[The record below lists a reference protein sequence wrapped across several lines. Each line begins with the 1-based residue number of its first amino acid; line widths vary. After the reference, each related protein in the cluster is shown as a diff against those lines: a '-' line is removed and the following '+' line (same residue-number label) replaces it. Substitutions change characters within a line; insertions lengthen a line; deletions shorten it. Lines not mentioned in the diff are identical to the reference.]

1 MLFNSIDFLVFF
13 PLVVL
18 VYFVIP
24 RKARY
29 LWLLVAS
36 YYFYMCWN
44 PQYALLMATST
55 VITYASG
62 YLIDRINHS
71 GSTKKE
77 KYRKLCVAG
86 SLISNLSILAIFKY
100 ANFAIENLSNALGAL
115 GFSTIEYRL
124 DLLLPVGI
132 SFYTFQALSYTLDV
146 YYGNIKAE
154 RNLLRYALYVSFF
167 PQLVAGPIERSEN
180 LLPQIQNVEKINV
193 WNFKRVRDGL
203 LLMMWG
209 LFQKLVI
216 ADRVAILVNQVYD
229 NYTQYGMVEL
239 IVATVLFAF
248 QIYCDFGG
256 YSIIARGAAQVM
268 GFTLMLNFKQPY
280 LAFNIKEFWRRWH
293 ISLTSW
299 FTDYLYIPLG
309 GNRKGEFRKYV
320 NIFIVFTVSGLW
332 HGASWNFIAWGVI
345 HAIYQIIGNLRQ
357 SLVMKLTGK
366 KEEAKCL
373 TLRIGKTIVNFILV
387 DFAWLFFCAGD
398 FAVAIGIL
406 KQMTVSFYN
415 VSLLNLGLDPMNWWI
430 LILAILILLVVDI
443 LHEKEISV
451 IALVDQ
457 KNIVFR
463 WILCLGLIW
472 TTIMFGIYG
481 IAYDTSQ
488 FIYFQF

>member
-71 GSTKKE
+71 DSTKKE

-100 ANFAIENLSNALGAL
+100 ANFAIENISNALGAL

>member
-44 PQYALLMATST
+44 PQYALLMGTST
-55 VITYASG
+55 VITYLSG
-62 YLIDRINHS
+62 YLLDRINQSDS
-71 GSTKKE
+71 GKKE
-77 KYRKLCVAG
+77 RYRKLCVAG
-86 SLISNLSILAIFKY
+86 SLISNLSILAVFKY
-100 ANFAIENLSNALGAL
+100 ANFALENISNALSAL

-154 RNLLRYALYVSFF
+154 KNLLRYALYVSFF

-180 LLPQIQNVEKINV
+180 LLPQIQNVEHINV
-193 WNFKRVRDGL
+193 WNFNRIRDGL
-203 LLMMWG
+203 FLMMWG

-239 IVATVLFAF
+239 VVATVLFAF

-256 YSIIARGAAQVM
+256 YSTIAKGAAQVM
-268 GFTLMLNFKQPY
+268 GFTLMQNFKQPY

-357 SLVMKLTGK
+357 TLVMKLTGK

-373 TLRIGKTIVNFILV
+373 IVRIGKTIVNFILV

-398 FAVAIGIL
+398 FAVAVGIL
-406 KQMTVSFYN
+406 KQMTVSFHN
-415 VSLLNLGLDPMNWWI
+415 ASLLNLGLDMTNWWI
-430 LILAILILLVVDI
+430 LIAAILLLLVVDI
-443 LHEKEISV
+443 LHEREISV
-451 IALVDQ
+451 MALVKK

-463 WILCLGLIW
+463 WILYLGLIW

-481 IAYDTSQ
+481 VAYDTSQ

>member
-24 RKARY
+24 KRARY

-62 YLIDRINHS
+62 YLLDRINQWDS
-71 GSTKKE
+71 PKKLR
-77 KYRKLCVAG
+77 YRKLCVAG
-86 SLISNLSILAIFKY
+86 SLLSNLSILAVFKY
-100 ANFAIENLSNALGAL
+100 ANFALENISNALGAL

-154 RNLLRYALYVSFF
+154 KNLLRYALYVSFF

-193 WNFKRVRDGL
+193 WNFKRIRNGL

-256 YSIIARGAAQVM
+256 YSTIARGAAQVM

-280 LAFNIKEFWRRWH
+280 LAWNIKEFWRRWH

-309 GNRKGEFRKYV
+309 GNRKGELRKYV
-320 NIFIVFTVSGLW
+320 NIFIVFAVSGLW

-345 HAIYQIIGNLRQ
+345 HAIYQIVGNLRQ
-357 SLVMKLTGK
+357 SLVVKLTGK
-366 KEEAKCL
+366 KEEAKFL
-373 TLRIGKTIVNFILV
+373 IVRICKTIVNFILV

-415 VSLLNLGLDPMNWWI
+415 VSLLNLGLDIANWWI
-430 LILAILILLVVDI
+430 LIIAILILLVVDI

-451 IALVDQ
+451 IAWVD
-457 KNIVFR
+457 KHNIVLR
-463 WILCLGLIW
+463 WVLGLALIW

-481 IAYDTSQ
+481 VAYDTSQ